1 MMYYDQIAH
10 AGNRKEQSIVTPVRV
25 YYVKV
30 TMPQLE
36 LCMNFTDV
44 CGRLSKMSSQSHD
57 DLISAS

>member
-1 MMYYDQIAH
+1 MMYKDQIAH

-25 YYVKV
+25 YYVIV

-44 CGRLSKMSSQSHD
+44 CGRLSKMSS
-57 DLISAS
+57 